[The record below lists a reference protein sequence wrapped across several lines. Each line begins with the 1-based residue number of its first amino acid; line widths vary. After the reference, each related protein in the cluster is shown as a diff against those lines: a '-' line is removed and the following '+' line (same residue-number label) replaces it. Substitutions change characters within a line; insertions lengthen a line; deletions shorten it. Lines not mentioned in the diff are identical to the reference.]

1 MPGHPRPSGPP
12 SPPTTPSSPAPAVGP
27 APAAAGSASTAP
39 DSAPAELAVA
49 AWPRTYEATRTN
61 VLALQAACFKGCHPG
76 FEPPSSGALLAK
88 KSGTEKQRTL
98 ARPWILPAP
107 TLAEAPE
114 APAEATVRVWDSS
127 LDGSAYTTFA
137 VLGWQGKGVVL
148 GAELNGGTHLR
159 VIPRIS
165 LPAVTR
171 RALDQIERRNAP
183 ALEQAY
189 DDPASFI
196 ETVYER
202 GDETCEPV
210 RLIRDGPLEGR
221 TLNHVPALPTCP
233 LPSSLPPAAH
243 LATECGRVRS
253 GRRKCRRC

>member
-1 MPGHPRPSGPP
+1 M
-12 SPPTTPSSPAPAVGP
+12 
-27 APAAAGSASTAP
+27 
-39 DSAPAELAVA
+39 AVA

-76 FEPPSSGALLAK
+76 FEPPSSGALLANK
-88 KSGTEKQRTL
+88 TRTEKPRTL
-98 ARPWILPAP
+98 LRPWILPAP
-107 TLAEAPE
+107 TSAEEAPD
-114 APAEATVRVWDSS
+114 EATVRVWDSS

-165 LPAVTR
+165 LPAITR
-171 RALDQIERRNAP
+171 HALDEIERQNAP
-183 ALEQAY
+183 APEQAY

-202 GDETCEPV
+202 GDNTCEPV
-210 RLIRDGPLEGR
+210 KLIRDGPLEGR
-221 TLNHVPALPTCP
+221 TLNHVLALPDAQ
-233 LPSSLPPAAH
+233 PPAAH
-243 LATECGRVRS
+243 LATECGRVWS
-253 GRRKCRRC
+253 GRRKCKRC

>member
-1 MPGHPRPSGPP
+1 MSGHPRPSGPP
-12 SPPTTPSSPAPAVGP
+12 NPPTTPSSAAPAVGP
-27 APAAAGSASTAP
+27 APASAGSASTAP

-76 FEPPSSGALLAK
+76 FEPPSSGALANK
-88 KSGTEKQRTL
+88 TRTEKPRTL
-98 ARPWILPAP
+98 LRPWILPAP
-107 TLAEAPE
+107 TSAEEAPN
-114 APAEATVRVWDSS
+114 EATVRVWDSS
-127 LDGSAYTTFA
+127 LDGSAYTTFS
-137 VLGWQGKGVVL
+137 VLGWQNKGVVL
-148 GAELNGGTHLR
+148 GAKLNGDTHLR

-165 LPAVTR
+165 LPAITR

-202 GDETCEPV
+202 SDETCEPV

-221 TLNHVPALPTCP
+221 TLNHVPALPAAQQPPSCCP
-233 LPSSLPPAAH
+233 F
-243 LATECGRVRS
+243 GD
-253 GRRKCRRC
+253 